1 MQDAG
6 RIFCHLEELE
16 VIVWG
21 RPMEAVDTEE
31 GGRSGG
37 QTIGLISS
45 DGFEFIVR
53 HSFSKCI
60 RIAQLGYGGFQESR
74 RAVR

>member
-1 MQDAG
+1 M
-6 RIFCHLEELE
+6 IF
-16 VIVWG
+16 WG
-21 RPMEAVDTEE
+21 RLMEAVDTEE

-60 RIAQLGYGGFQESR
+60 RIAQLGFGGFQESR